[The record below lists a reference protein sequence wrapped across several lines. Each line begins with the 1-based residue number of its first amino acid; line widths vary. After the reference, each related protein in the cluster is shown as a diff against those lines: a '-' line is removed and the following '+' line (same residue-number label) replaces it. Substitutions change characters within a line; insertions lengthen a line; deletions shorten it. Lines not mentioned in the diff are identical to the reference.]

1 MSVRLTLRDRPR
13 ARVDA
18 SPLIPERCNAL
29 NRERVA
35 GLPLRCGRE
44 TVAAGDL
51 FEIDGY
57 VSDWSLTIAG
67 DLRDVDGIG
76 AGMSAGTLTV
86 HGDCGDRAGAGMRGG
101 ELTIDGAAGSWA
113 GAEMAGGV
121 LRIAGE
127 AGARLGAAFA
137 GARVGMRGGEIVVGG
152 DAREEAG
159 AGMRRGLVTIG
170 GRAGAG
176 AGLRMLAGT
185 VVALGGLGSDA
196 GIGNKR
202 GTLASGTALRER
214 PLPRYAFA
222 ARFRP
227 PALRLALLRARAL
240 GLAVDDALIDGIWS
254 RWSGDFTELGR
265 GEILIFEDDQGA
277 NE

>member
-1 MSVRLTLRDRPR
+1 VSVTLTLRAQPP

-18 SPLIPERCNAL
+18 SPLTPERCNAL
-29 NRERVA
+29 NRDRIA

-67 DLRDVDGIG
+67 ELGAVDGIG
-76 AGMSAGTLTV
+76 AGMSAGVMTAR
-86 HGDCGDRAGAGMRGG
+86 GDCGDHAGAGMRGG
-101 ELTIDGAAGSWA
+101 ELRIEGSAGSWA
-113 GAEMAGGV
+113 GAAMGGGV
-121 LRIAGE
+121 LRISGD
-127 AGARLGAAFA
+127 AGARLGAAVT
-137 GARVGMRGGEIVVGG
+137 GARVGMRAGEIVVAG
-152 DAREEAG
+152 DAGEEAG
-159 AGMRRGLVTIG
+159 AGMRRGFVAIG
-170 GRAGAG
+170 GRAAGG

-185 VVALGGLGSDA
+185 VVALGGLGPEA

-202 GTLASGTALRER
+202 GTLASGTALRE
-214 PLPRYAFA
+214 PPVPRYAFA
-222 ARFRP
+222 TRFGP

-240 GLAVDDALIDGIWS
+240 GLAVDDALIDGSWA

-265 GEILIFEDDQGA
+265 GEILIFEGGTA
-277 NE
+277 